1 MKLIVDRLHWEGDI
15 ELYEGHC
22 AVCDY
27 VRDVVIRNLE
37 KLVPKEDILYIDPV
51 GGTELSPEDQRECER
66 IAGYSVGWS
75 KFYNG
80 WNSRYRSDHLLQDD
94 FAQIFKTNLSYINS
108 FFENN
113 HFDTINAITAL
124 HKMAAVYYYAG
135 RKRHMRVSSQ
145 DGQSGL
151 TLISSNGPG
160 SYGEDIPVFLEKMW
174 EDIPDKKEIMDRAAR
189 MWEKRKGASKGK
201 DLSWEEY
208 WKKRK
213 EKGYENVSFQAPQA
227 ELEQT
232 YDVVIPL
239 NIMNDG
245 AALGVH
251 TIFDDMKE
259 WLEKTL
265 DYVIHELNGTVLI
278 REHPAWKYQPSY
290 IVNLELYNSF
300 PEILE
305 AYKGN
310 KSLRYV
316 KSEEEINLY
325 QYMEQCK
332 VLIPWTS
339 TVGIEAGIMGKNVL
353 VHTNANYRNAAF
365 ASKVHTQKEYFEN
378 LKRCIVGGAFLVKD
392 KQQAYED
399 ALKYFYYTMNRR
411 LTTDFTIVNSC
422 EAEWKFNSF
431 EELSDAEGVDEIV
444 QIVADN
450 VPSVYL
456 IEKQRRRLG
465 QL

>member
-1 MKLIVDRLHWEGDI
+1 
-15 ELYEGHC
+15 
-22 AVCDY
+22 
-27 VRDVVIRNLE
+27 
-37 KLVPKEDILYIDPV
+37 
-51 GGTELSPEDQRECER
+51 
-66 IAGYSVGWS
+66 
-75 KFYNG
+75 
-80 WNSRYRSDHLLQDD
+80 
-94 FAQIFKTNLSYINS
+94 
-108 FFENN
+108 
-113 HFDTINAITAL
+113 
-124 HKMAAVYYYAG
+124 
-135 RKRHMRVSSQ
+135 MRVSSQ

-151 TLISSNGPG
+151 TLISANGPG
-160 SYGEDIPVFLEKMW
+160 SYGEDLPDFLEKMW
-174 EDIPDKKEIMDRAAR
+174 EDLPDKKKIMNRAAR
-189 MWEKRKGASKGK
+189 MWKKRRLASEVSGM
-201 DLSWEEY
+201 SWEEY
-208 WKKRK
+208 WKVRK
-213 EKGYENVSFQAPQA
+213 EKGYENVSFQAPQE

-251 TIFDDMKE
+251 TIFEDAEE

-278 REHPAWKYQPSY
+278 REHPAWRYQPSY
-290 IVNLELYNSF
+290 IVNLELYNSC

-332 VLIPWTS
+332 VVIPWTS
-339 TVGIEAGIMGKNVL
+339 TVGIEAGLMEKNVL
-353 VHTNANYRNAAF
+353 VHTDANYRKAAF
-365 ASKVHTQKEYFEN
+365 ASQVHTQKEYFEN
-378 LKRCIVGGAFLVKD
+378 LKRCIVGGEFLVKD

-411 LTTDFTIVNSC
+411 LTTNFTIVNSC

-431 EELSDAEGVDEIV
+431 AELLNAEGVDEIV
-444 QIVADN
+444 QIVAEN